1 MFNYIIIVKEN
12 VIYNIS
18 LWSHVNILFLTDIPV
33 IKIIGFLLKV
43 LDTNV
48 KGKKKSV
55 DFIIKKTPMI
65 GVVNSL
71 YTWTQWMNQG
81 QE

>member
-1 MFNYIIIVKEN
+1 
-12 VIYNIS
+12 
-18 LWSHVNILFLTDIPV
+18 
-33 IKIIGFLLKV
+33 
-43 LDTNV
+43 V

-71 YTWTQWMNQG
+71 YTWTQWMNQR